1 MGISHE
7 YHSAHSRAKRSRAGF
22 GLRLAGVIAAILIL
36 SLAIT
41 AILENGQKES
51 EAAQEAAS
59 SGMAENI
66 LAPLPMQGAANSA
79 AGESG
84 TEGSADS
91 TGDAGAA
98 AVTLEQFGPARQ
110 TAGAYS
116 VKAYDSSVIRQ
127 PACGQVDLSYF
138 SDAAFLGD
146 SLTVGFSDYS
156 INLGGALI
164 CGYTGVGPDAI
175 VNRSAVKSSTR
186 GEEIALDV
194 LAAAQPKKLYI
205 LLGTNTLTTLGAADR
220 FLAYYGQMLD
230 LLRQTLGDDCVIYVQ
245 SIPPVRPAA
254 AEEKPGL
261 ASDVLRSVNE
271 QLAQMAADKGCVY
284 LDLWETFAD
293 GEGSLKAST
302 SRRATATAHGS
313 LTCATTRNIPP
324 QTLGPPA
331 APTRQIKHKKER
343 HTVWY
348 AVPFLCFAYSAQNTR
363 PSRRGAG
370 CGASPSMEPTTQW
383 PMPSHSP
390 STPRSLSSCLY
401 SGRSNSSLARWIQ
414 ILPRP
419 SAWAA
424 SIRLPMTRLPS

>member
-51 EAAQEAAS
+51 EEAQEAAS

-66 LAPLPMQGAANSA
+66 LAPLPMQGAADSA

-98 AVTLEQFGPARQ
+98 AVTLEQFGPSRQ

-284 LDLWETFAD
+284 LNLWETFAD
-293 GEGSLKAST
+293 GEGSLKEI
-302 SRRATATAHGS
+302 
-313 LTCATTRNIPP
+313 L
-324 QTLGPPA
+324 A
-331 APTRQIKHKKER
+331 APDGVHFSAGNGYGAWVTYLRNHAQ
-343 HTVWY
+343 
-348 AVPFLCFAYSAQNTR
+348 YSAANT
-363 PSRRGAG
+363 
-370 CGASPSMEPTTQW
+370 W
-383 PMPSHSP
+383 
-390 STPRSLSSCLY
+390 TP
-401 SGRSNSSLARWIQ
+401 G
-414 ILPRP
+414 
-419 SAWAA
+419 SAYAA
-424 SIRLPMTRLPS
+424 N